1 MGKTPELSAA
11 CRVKFADATG
21 PSIHDGGT
29 GPAHRSN
36 QEDRSM
42 KTWIGYVGVCA
53 VLAVAAPGL
62 AGTWSGKEITKD
74 GAIHVMN
81 PAAPVDGATSLAPPE
96 LWRVGG
102 DDDEDI
108 IFGVLRDIAIDRT
121 GNVYLL
127 DVQLNQVMVF
137 DREGAFLR
145 TIGREGEGPGE
156 FRRPSSFFI
165 TPEGKIA
172 VVQAMP
178 GKIVLLNPDGT
189 PAGEFKTPDAGD
201 GGMRMFWA
209 AGSAGNS
216 VVLGTNEFSQ
226 HDGAFHYAARFLL
239 LDTSGKS
246 RTILHE
252 KSGKRD
258 MANMGFDEKESFRLT
273 WASGSDGRV
282 YIAPDFDA
290 YTIHC
295 YGPSGALE
303 RVIEREYAHRDR
315 SKKEMEENKPR
326 IMFRNDRGTQRPK
339 VTASP
344 TDADVLR
351 MFARDDG
358 TLWVISSH
366 GGLDKATGTVATVD
380 VFDRN
385 GRFVQQIALKADG
398 TFRDDGVLVVGDH
411 MFVLKELRAAQR
423 AMAGG
428 DEEQKAEEEDA
439 EPMSVVCY
447 RLSPT
452 AAAKR

>member
-1 MGKTPELSAA
+1 MKPWIACVCVGAA
-11 CRVKFADATG
+11 
-21 PSIHDGGT
+21 
-29 GPAHRSN
+29 
-36 QEDRSM
+36 
-42 KTWIGYVGVCA
+42 
-53 VLAVAAPGL
+53 LAVATPGW
-62 AGTWSGKEITKD
+62 AGTWAGKEITKD
-74 GAIHVMN
+74 GVTHVVN
-81 PAAPVDGATSLAPPE
+81 PATPANGATTLAPPE

-102 DDDEDI
+102 DDDDDI
-108 IFGVLRDIAIDRT
+108 IFGVLRDIAIDRS

-137 DREGAFLR
+137 DREGTFLR

-178 GKIVLLNPDGT
+178 GKIILLNPDGS
-189 PAGEFKTPDAGD
+189 PAGDFKTPDASD

-226 HDGAFHYAARFLL
+226 RDGSFNYAARFLL
-239 LDTSGKS
+239 LDASGKS
-246 RTILHE
+246 RTVLHE

-258 MANMGFDEKESFRLT
+258 MANMGFDEKESFRLQ

-282 YIAPDFDA
+282 YIAADFDA
-290 YTIHC
+290 YTINC

-303 RVIEREYAHRDR
+303 RVIEREYAHRGR

-326 IMFRNDRGTQRPK
+326 IVFRNDRGIQRPN

-344 TDADVLR
+344 TDPDVLR

-366 GGLDKATGTVATVD
+366 GGLDKAPGTVATVD
-380 VFDRN
+380 VFDAS
-385 GRFVQQIALKADG
+385 GRFLQQVALKADG
-398 TFRDDGVLVVGDH
+398 AFRDDGVLVVGDH
-411 MFVLKELRAAQR
+411 LFVLKELRAAQR
-423 AMAGG
+423 TMAGG
-428 DEEQKAEEEDA
+428 DDEESAEEEEA

-447 RLSPT
+447 RLTPT

>member
-1 MGKTPELSAA
+1 MKAWIARVCVGAA
-11 CRVKFADATG
+11 
-21 PSIHDGGT
+21 
-29 GPAHRSN
+29 
-36 QEDRSM
+36 
-42 KTWIGYVGVCA
+42 
-53 VLAVAAPGL
+53 LAVATPGL
-62 AGTWSGKEITKD
+62 AGTWAGKELTKD
-74 GAIHVMN
+74 GVTHLMN
-81 PAAPVDGATSLAPPE
+81 PAAPADGATALAPPE

-102 DDDEDI
+102 DDDDDI
-108 IFGVLRDIAIDRT
+108 IFGVLRDIAIDRS

-137 DREGAFLR
+137 DREGTFLR

-156 FRRPSSFFI
+156 FRQPSSFFI

-178 GKIVLLNPDGT
+178 GKIILLNPDGT
-189 PAGEFKTPDAGD
+189 PAGDFKTPDAGD

-226 HDGAFHYAARFLL
+226 RDGSFNYAARFLL
-239 LDTSGKS
+239 LDASGKS
-246 RTILHE
+246 RTVLHE

-258 MANMGFDEKESFRLT
+258 MANMGFDEKESFRLQ

-282 YIAPDFDA
+282 YIAADFDA
-290 YTIHC
+290 YTINC

-326 IMFRNDRGTQRPK
+326 IVLRNDRGTQRPN

-344 TDADVLR
+344 TDPDVLR

-366 GGLDKATGTVATVD
+366 GGLDRAAGTVATVD
-380 VFDRN
+380 VFDAS
-385 GRFVQQIALKADG
+385 GRFVQQVALKADG

-411 MFVLKELRAAQR
+411 LFVLKELRAAQR

-428 DEEQKAEEEDA
+428 DDEEGQAEEEEA

-447 RLSPT
+447 RLTPT

>member
-1 MGKTPELSAA
+1 
-11 CRVKFADATG
+11 
-21 PSIHDGGT
+21 
-29 GPAHRSN
+29 
-36 QEDRSM
+36 M
-42 KTWIGYVGVCA
+42 KTWIGCVCVCA
-53 VLAVAAPGL
+53 VLAATTPAS
-62 AGTWSGKEITKD
+62 AGTWAGKETTKD
-74 GAIHVMN
+74 GVIHVMN
-81 PAAPVDGATSLAPPE
+81 PATPADGATALAPPE

-108 IFGVLRDIAIDRT
+108 IFGVLRDIAIDRS

-137 DREGAFLR
+137 DREGTFLR

-178 GKIVLLNPDGT
+178 GKIVLLNADGT
-189 PAGEFKTPDAGD
+189 PAGDLKTPDASD

-226 HDGAFHYAARFLL
+226 RDGAFYYAARLLL
-239 LDTSGKS
+239 LDASGKS
-246 RTILHE
+246 RTVLHE

-258 MANMGFDEKESFRLT
+258 MANMGFDEKESFRAQ
-273 WASGSDGRV
+273 WASGGDGRV
-282 YIAPDFDA
+282 YIATDFDA
-290 YTIHC
+290 YRINC
-295 YGPSGALE
+295 YSPSGTLE

-315 SKKEMEENKPR
+315 SKEEMEENKPR
-326 IMFRNDRGTQRPK
+326 IVLRNDRGTQRPK
-339 VTASP
+339 VIASP
-344 TDADVLR
+344 TDPDVLR

-358 TLWVISSH
+358 SLWVISSH
-366 GGLDKATGTVATVD
+366 GGLDEAAGTVATAD
-380 VFDRN
+380 VFDAS

-398 TFRDDGVLVVGDH
+398 TFRDDGLLVVGDH
-411 MFVLKELRAAQR
+411 LFVLKELRAAQR
-423 AMAGG
+423 AMFGG
-428 DEEQKAEEEDA
+428 DDEEQSQAEEEEA